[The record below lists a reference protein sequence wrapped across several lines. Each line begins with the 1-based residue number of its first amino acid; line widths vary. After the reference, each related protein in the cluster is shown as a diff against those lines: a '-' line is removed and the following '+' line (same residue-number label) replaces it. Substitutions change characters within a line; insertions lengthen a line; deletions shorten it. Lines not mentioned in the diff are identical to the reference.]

1 VADTAKVTDI
11 LKLTLL
17 AVLVF
22 FSIAA
27 FYLYAF
33 GPRQSTTP
41 PKTGA
46 NAEGAVRQ
54 RIKITQKQP
63 EIDPAEFARRQA
75 EQQMKEWE
83 EFEKEDL
90 AQRNEIWAKV
100 KKELEAKFAPS
111 GEFPQMI
118 ELATPRYITQFA
130 PPKPVA
136 GAPPPPVTPLP
147 PPVRVFVKDKRIE
160 FEAKTC
166 LVGGSWPPEVL
177 LCDPGG
183 RVHESILVTEVNPYD
198 VWQGLLLLGL
208 EMCYGP
214 RSDSDDRPLDG
225 DRVLIFVEWKDKEN
239 KPVRVYTE
247 DLIYN
252 MDTNKSMERT
262 GWLFTGSHFV
272 TNPQTNATELIAA
285 RRGNIA
291 VTWHRPEAILDNP
304 SPDGAN
310 PNLYKVYE
318 GHIPERG
325 TPVTVIITPHE
336 KYNAA
341 RREKK

>member
-1 VADTAKVTDI
+1 VADTGKAGII

-17 AVLVF
+17 AVFVF

-33 GPRQSTTP
+33 R
-41 PKTGA
+41 PKQAPGA
-46 NAEGAVRQ
+46 LLGAASAPAGRQ
-54 RIKITQKQP
+54 RITIAQKGPKIDEEKLAQ
-63 EIDPAEFARRQA
+63 FLA
-75 EQQMKEWE
+75 EQQMKEREEWE
-83 EFEKEDL
+83 KKEL
-90 AQRNEIWAKV
+90 AQRNEIWAKA

-118 ELATPRYITQFA
+118 ELATPRTITEFV

-136 GAPPPPVTPLP
+136 GEPPPRVTPVP
-147 PPVRVFVKDKRIE
+147 PAVKVFVKEKRLE

-166 LVGGSWPPEVL
+166 IVGPSFHLEVL

-183 RVHESILVTEVNPYD
+183 RVHESLLVTEVNPYD
-198 VWQGLLLLGL
+198 IWQGLLLLGL

-214 RSDSDDRPLDG
+214 HSPSDDRLLDG
-225 DRVLIFVEWKDKEN
+225 DRVLVFVEWKDKEN
-239 KPVRVYTE
+239 KTVRVCAE

-252 MDTNKSMERT
+252 MDTAKSMDRT

-272 TNPQTNATELIAA
+272 TNPQTGADELLAML
-285 RRGNIA
+285 RGEIA
-291 VTWHRPEAILDNP
+291 VTWHLPGAILDNP
-304 SPDGAN
+304 SPEGAI
-310 PNLYKVYE
+310 PGVYWAYE
-318 GHIPERG
+318 GRVPEHG
-325 TPVTVIITPHE
+325 TTVTVIMTPHE
-336 KYNAA
+336 KHNAA